1 MTPARRVTTTRAALV
16 LDGTASWIPPV
27 AVITFW
33 LQFRNNGAE
42 TLLDL
47 TPMRSSFTDEAGA
60 ALEYDEAPVTVVGR
74 IGRVAPGAGFV
85 IVARH
90 TLAPLPR
97 HRVIRNEVLVRAVT
111 LSGRTVQHSA
121 GVEVVVDHCGLPT
134 VRFTPMI
141 SPDDAPQRVI
151 RARGG

>member
-1 MTPARRVTTTRAALV
+1 MTPAGRVSTTRAALV
-16 LDGTASWIPPV
+16 LDGTASWIPPS

-33 LQFRNNGAE
+33 LQFRNHSAE

-47 TPMRSSFTDEAGA
+47 APMRRSFTDEAGA
-60 ALEYDEAPVTVVGR
+60 SLEYDEAPVTVVGR

-90 TLAPLPR
+90 TLASLPR
-97 HRVIRNEVLVRAVT
+97 RRVIRNEVLVRAVT
-111 LSGRTVQHSA
+111 LSGRTVEHSA
-121 GVEVVVDHCGLPT
+121 GLEVVVDPFGLPT

-141 SPDDAPQRVI
+141 GRDDAP
-151 RARGG
+151 